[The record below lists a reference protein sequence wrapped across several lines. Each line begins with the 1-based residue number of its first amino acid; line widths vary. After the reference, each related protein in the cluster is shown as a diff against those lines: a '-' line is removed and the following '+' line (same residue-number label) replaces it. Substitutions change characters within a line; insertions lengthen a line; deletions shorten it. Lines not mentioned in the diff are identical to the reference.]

1 MFKGLTKEEKSWVMF
16 DWADSAYTMTVLT
29 VVMAMYFAYAAEA
42 SGSENALAFWGFASG
57 FVTLVAGFMA
67 PILGTLSGY
76 HGKKKTLFNFFTFLA
91 IAATTALAIVPYTMW
106 WLLLIVFVISGIG
119 FNACNKVYDAFLA
132 DVSENKNM
140 DRVSSLGFG
149 MGYIGGAIG
158 FILSIIALVLS
169 MEGVIDLPIVRAYQ
183 ISFLVTAI
191 WWLVFCIPM
200 FKNVHQKIGVPPE
213 ENYVRKSFVRIRTT
227 LEEMGLWL
235 VVGRWIRFWD
245 RERRSVPVFLTKE
258 QKGIL
263 LFLCAFFLYSDGV
276 GSIIRMAVAFGD
288 DIGIDQMT
296 LLAVLLVVQFVA
308 FPFAILYG
316 KMAGKFGAKNVIYF
330 GIGTYCVICM
340 VGLLMNPNRDLEFL
354 TILFWILAVLVG
366 TAQGGIQALSR
377 SYFAR
382 IIPKEKSNEYF
393 GIYNIFG
400 RFASIIGT
408 TMFALVSLVTGRP
421 HWGIGV
427 IVVLFISAAILFKY
441 VPDDR
446 AFNEE

>member
-1 MFKGLTKEEKSWVMF
+1 MFKGLTKEEKSWIMF

-29 VVMAMYFAYAAEA
+29 VVMAMYFSYAAAA
-42 SGSENALAFWGFASG
+42 SGSDNALAMWGFASA
-57 FVTLVAGFMA
+57 FVTLVAGIMA

-76 HGKKKTLFNFFTFLA
+76 HGTKKKLFNFFTFVG
-91 IAATTALAIVPYTMW
+91 IAATAALAFVPYTMW

-149 MGYIGGAIG
+149 MGYIGGGIG
-158 FILSIIALVLS
+158 FILSIIVLVLT
-169 MEGVIDLPIVRAYQ
+169 MFEIIAIPITLAYQ
-183 ISFLVTAI
+183 ISFAVTAV
-191 WWLVFCIPM
+191 WWLVFSIPM
-200 FKNVHQKIGVPPE
+200 FKNVHQKIGVPAE
-213 ENYVRKSFVRIRTT
+213 IGYVKKSFVNIWVTLKDIAKDKRI
-227 LEEMGLWL
+227 M
-235 VVGRWIRFWD
+235 
-245 RERRSVPVFLTKE
+245 
-258 QKGIL
+258 
-263 LFLCAFFLYSDGV
+263 LFLIAFFLYSDGV
-276 GSIIRMAVAFGD
+276 GSIIRMAVAFGEE
-288 DIGIDQMT
+288 IGIDQIQ

-308 FPFAILYG
+308 FPFAVLYG
-316 KMAGKFGAKNVIYF
+316 KMAAKFGAKNVIYF

-340 VGLLMNPNRDLEFL
+340 IGLFMNPARGQEFV
-354 TILFWILAVLVG
+354 TTLFWILAFLVG

-377 SYFAR
+377 SYFGK

-408 TMFALVSLVTGRP
+408 TMFGVVALATGQP
-421 HWGIGV
+421 HLGIAV
-427 IVVLFISAAILFKY
+427 IVVLFIIAAIIFKF

-446 AFNEE
+446 DFAE

>member
-1 MFKGLTKEEKSWVMF
+1 MFKGLSKEEKSWIMF

-29 VVMAMYFAYAAEA
+29 VVMSMYFAYAAEA
-42 SGSENALAFWGFASG
+42 SGSDNALAYWGFASG
-57 FVTLVAGFMA
+57 FVTLVAGLMA

-76 HGKKKTLFNFFTFLA
+76 HGKKKALFNFFTFLG
-91 IAATTALAIVPYTMW
+91 IAATAALSFVPYTMW

-169 MEGVIDLPIVRAYQ
+169 MMDLIELSIVTAYRT
-183 ISFLVTAI
+183 SFIVTAI
-191 WWLVFCIPM
+191 WWLVFSIPM
-200 FKNVHQKIGVPPE
+200 MKNVKQRIGMPKE
-213 ENYVRKSFVRIRTT
+213 EQYIRKSFKRIWTT
-227 LEEMGLWL
+227 L
-235 VVGRWIRFWD
+235 
-245 RERRSVPVFLTKE
+245 KE
-258 QKGIL
+258 ISKDKPIV
-263 LFLCAFFLYSDGV
+263 LFLIAFFLYSDGV

-288 DIGIDQMT
+288 DIGIDQMV

-316 KMAGKFGAKNVIYF
+316 KMAAKFGAKNVIYF
-330 GIGTYCVICM
+330 GIATYCIICM
-340 VGLLMNPNRDLEFL
+340 VGLLMNPNRDMAFL
-354 TILFWILAVLVG
+354 TTLFWILAILVG

-377 SYFAR
+377 SYFGR

-408 TMFALVSLVTGRP
+408 TLFGLVSLWTGRP
-421 HWGIGV
+421 HFGIAV
-427 IVVLFISAAILFKY
+427 IVVLFIAAAIVFKF

-446 AFNEE
+446 EFGNK